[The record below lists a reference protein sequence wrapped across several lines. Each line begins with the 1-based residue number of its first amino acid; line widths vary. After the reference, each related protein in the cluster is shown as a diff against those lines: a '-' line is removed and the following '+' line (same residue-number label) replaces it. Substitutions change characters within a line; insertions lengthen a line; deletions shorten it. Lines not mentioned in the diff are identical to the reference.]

1 METEQKN
8 IPKADHIRTFWNLI
22 KDSNPPVRIFCVAAI
37 LSLLE
42 TGAGLIV
49 PLFTKSLVDQ
59 FSQSSLELSVIFLLV
74 GAFILQTVSSGFSY
88 YYMTYLGEAIVTS
101 IRKRLWKHVLHS
113 PLPYF
118 DQYESGDTMSRITQD
133 TNTIKTLITQHLISF
148 ISGLITI
155 IGSIVIL
162 LIIDW
167 KMTLIMLIAVP
178 ISIALIMPL
187 GQKMYKVSKLTQD
200 EMAGFSANLG
210 RVLSDI
216 RLVKAYHA
224 EKTEQTKG
232 NERIDHLFQYG
243 LKEARILAFITP
255 FMSFVMMLV
264 LVLLIGYGG
273 VRVASGALSAGSLVA
288 IIIYMFQIVVPFSQ
302 MAGFFTAFQ
311 KAMGGAERVQLILSL
326 EKEASENNLMVHNSS
341 QDIHFKNVSFGYKKG
356 DTILNQMTFSIPA
369 GKTTAF
375 VGPSGSGKTTL
386 FALLERFYVPNSG
399 EILLG
404 NTNSKEYN
412 LKSWRSQFSYVSQE
426 SPLMSGTIREN
437 IIYGMERDVSEKEL
451 EVAAERANALEF
463 ISRLSHG
470 FDTEVGE
477 RGVKLSGGQRQRIA
491 IARALIRDPK
501 ILLLDEAT
509 SNLDSASEQ
518 LVQKALQHLMKGRTT
533 LVIAHRLSTVVD
545 ADQIV
550 VLDGGNMTGIGT
562 HHQLVKHHKL
572 YQKLAK
578 QQLQNRDKDEV
589 NSRQNQVYHY

>member
-1 METEQKN
+1 MEQKS
-8 IPKADHIRTFWNLI
+8 IPKVDHIRAFWSLI
-22 KDSNPPVRIFCVAAI
+22 KKAKPPVKIFCVAAI

-59 FSQSSLELSVIFLLV
+59 LSQSTLELSVIFLLLF
-74 GAFILQTVSSGFSY
+74 AFILQTVSSGLSY
-88 YYMTYLGEAIVTS
+88 YFMTYIGESIVAS

-113 PLPYF
+113 PIPYF
-118 DQYESGDTMSRITQD
+118 DQHESGDSMSRITQD
-133 TNTIKTLITQHLISF
+133 TNTIKTLITQHLITF

-178 ISIALIMPL
+178 ISITIIMPL

-200 EMAGFSANLG
+200 EIAGFSANLG

-216 RLVKAYHA
+216 RLVKAFHA
-224 EKTEQTKG
+224 EKTEQAKG
-232 NERIDHLFQYG
+232 DERIDHLFKYG
-243 LKEARILAFITP
+243 LKEARILAVISP
-255 FMSFVMMLV
+255 LMSFTMMVV

-288 IIIYMFQIVVPFSQ
+288 IIIYVFQIVVPFSQ

-311 KAMGGAERVQLILSL
+311 KAMGGAERIQLILSL
-326 EKEASENNLMVHNSS
+326 DKETSEDNVVVQNPS
-341 QDIHFKNVSFGYKKG
+341 QDIHFKDVSFSYKQG
-356 DTILNQMTFSIPA
+356 DSILQQLTLSIPT

-386 FALLERFYVPNSG
+386 FALLERFYVPDTG

-404 NTNSKEYN
+404 DTNIKQFN

-426 SPLMSGTIREN
+426 SPLMSGTIRDN
-437 IIYGMERDVSEKEL
+437 IMYGMERNVSEKEI
-451 EVAAERANALEF
+451 EAAAELANAIEF
-463 ISRLSHG
+463 ISRLPQG

-477 RGVKLSGGQRQRIA
+477 RGIKLSGGQRQRVA

-509 SNLDSASEQ
+509 SNLDSASEL

-550 VLDGGNMTGIGT
+550 VLDGGNITGIGT
-562 HHQLVKHHKL
+562 HQQLVKHHEL

-578 QQLQNRDKDEV
+578 QQVQDSDMENHTV
-589 NSRQNQVYHY
+589 AF